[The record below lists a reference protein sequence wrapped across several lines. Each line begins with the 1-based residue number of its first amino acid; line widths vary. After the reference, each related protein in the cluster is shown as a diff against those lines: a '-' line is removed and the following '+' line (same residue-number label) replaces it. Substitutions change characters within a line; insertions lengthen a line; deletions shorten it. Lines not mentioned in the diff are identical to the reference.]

1 MLTFINNIETCGRS
15 CIVCRRYGGNGPR
28 INSETIADLSQT
40 VRRSIMAE
48 FEERDVAESD
58 PSQYSVSFEHKSF
71 AIGAGF
77 LFVIGLAIWLGWYGW
92 DYLKRIGWIEQTRV
106 IDVHLRGDW
115 ITGEYRP
122 CQTDGR
128 ADVLFCPNPVES
140 QTSLAASEQMPRSFS
155 VGFYGKIT
163 GKQEETLKWICKRET
178 DTISCHAAR

>member
-1 MLTFINNIETCGRS
+1 
-15 CIVCRRYGGNGPR
+15 
-28 INSETIADLSQT
+28 
-40 VRRSIMAE
+40 MAE

-58 PSQYSVSFEHKSF
+58 PSQYSVSSEHKSF

-128 ADVLFCPNPVES
+128 ADVLFAQIQLNRRLPCQQAS
-140 QTSLAASEQMPRSFS
+140 RCHGRFLLAF
-155 VGFYGKIT
+155 T
-163 GKQEETLKWICKRET
+163 GR
-178 DTISCHAAR
+178 